1 MPTVKGTNVTKY
13 DAGGSGDNVI
23 SDGYI
28 KSVEKVW
35 IDTYTYSS
43 AKTIGAG
50 LVIEIA
56 VLPEGKK
63 VTGVDVNVI
72 GLSATTTD
80 TLTIGTKLAAGTT
93 NNTLFLAATRCG
105 GTVGADLPAGS
116 EGVSWI
122 KANAQVLPYELTGG
136 TNRIFVAFAASATVT
151 VGTITSIVRYT

>member
-1 MPTVKGTNVTKY
+1 MPTVKAGNVTKY

-63 VTGVDVNVI
+63 VTGIDVNVI
-72 GLSATTTD
+72 GLSATTSD
-80 TLTIGTKLAAGTT
+80 TLTIGTKLASGTT
-93 NNTLFLAATRCG
+93 NNTLFMAATRCG
-105 GTVGADLPAGS
+105 GAAAGLTPAPSWLHAD
-116 EGVSWI
+116 
-122 KANAQVLPYELTGG
+122 ANVLPYELTGG

>member
-1 MPTVKGTNVTKY
+1 MPTVKSANVTKY
-13 DAGGSGDNVI
+13 DAGGSGDNI
-23 SDGYI
+23 IADGYI

-63 VTGVDVNVI
+63 VTGIDVYVT
-72 GLSATTTD
+72 GLSTVTTD

-105 GTVGADLPAGS
+105 GASSGYNAAVGKISADAS
-116 EGVSWI
+116 
-122 KANAQVLPYELTGG
+122 VLPYELTGG

-151 VGTITSIVRYT
+151 VGTITTVVRYT